1 MPPRITLAPTPKQ
14 FVGRSISRDL
24 TISLLVMLMVVVGG
38 MASIQ
43 YISHSR
49 TSLEELD
56 NKADEYITRLADILS
71 VPIWNF
77 DTRTI
82 EQIGS
87 VFTQYDLVNEVVI
100 KDPAGHTL
108 FSVTKAPDPDAT
120 LIRQRD
126 IFYDGEII
134 GNVRVVLTLR
144 EYKRSLRRMLSTT
157 ALTIGGVALVIVLA
171 TGVLLRIYLRRPLDV
186 LLSSIDKVSK
196 GDFRHDFSTIQQAE
210 LAAIARSFASMS
222 AKVEAREKALQ
233 RMNSQLQEEVA
244 ERERAEQA
252 LRNSEE
258 RYSLAVGGT
267 NDGIWD
273 WDLISN
279 KVYFS
284 PRWKEIIGF
293 QDHEIPNEI
302 PEWTSRVHPD
312 DLAKILKAHEMYLS
326 RELPAFEVEY
336 RLRHKDGSYR
346 WILGRGLALW
356 SDADQPYRMAG
367 AHTDITDRKESE
379 RELLATKNRL
389 DNILNSMPSLIVGV
403 SDNGIILQW
412 NRTAEEETSVSA
424 RDAIGTP
431 FENTLPEFSFLMGK
445 VLQSLNSGETISL
458 ERKAITYS
466 DRVRTFDIIIYPVTE
481 RGEHSAVIRIDDV
494 TDRIR
499 IEEMMVQTE
508 KMMSVG
514 GLAAGMAHEINN
526 PLGGILQGAQNIV
539 RRIST
544 EIKANHAAADEV
556 GCDLTAIRAYM
567 EKRGITRFLDGIQE
581 SGNRAAKIV
590 SNMLEFSRRSE
601 SRRQLADMHAL
612 MDKTVELAANDYD
625 LKKKYDFRHIE
636 LVRDYAPDLPGI
648 HCTPTEIEQVLL
660 NLLKN
665 SAQAMAGRPKDS
677 TEPPRITLRT
687 RLQHDKVCIQVLD
700 NGPGMDEET
709 RKRVFEPFFTTKSV
723 GEGTGLGLSVS
734 YFIITTNHGGSFTVD
749 SEPGK
754 GACFTILLP
763 R

>member
-1 MPPRITLAPTPKQ
+1 MPSKNILAKAPGQ
-14 FVGRSISRDL
+14 FMGRSISRDL
-24 TISLLVMLMVVVGG
+24 TISLLMMLLIVVGT
-38 MASIQ
+38 MASLQ

-49 TSLEELD
+49 TTLEELD

-82 EQIGS
+82 EQIGT

-100 KDPAGHTL
+100 VDPAGHTL
-108 FSVTKAPDPDAT
+108 FSVLKAPDPSAT
-120 LIRQRD
+120 LVRERD
-126 IFYDGEII
+126 IFYDGEVI
-134 GNVRVVLTLR
+134 GNVRVVLSLR
-144 EYKRSLRRMLSTT
+144 EYKRSLSRLLTTT
-157 ALTIGGVALVIVLA
+157 ALTIGGMALAIVLC

-186 LLSSIDKVSK
+186 LMRSIDKVSK
-196 GDFRHDFSTIQQAE
+196 GDFNHDFSSIQQAE

-222 AKVEAREKALQ
+222 AKVEAREKALH
-233 RMNSQLQEEVA
+233 RMNSQLQEEVT
-244 ERERAEQA
+244 ERERAEKA
-252 LRNSEE
+252 LRGSEE
-258 RYSLAVGGT
+258 RYSLVVGGT

-284 PRWKEIIGF
+284 PRWKEIIGY
-293 QDHEIPNEI
+293 QDHEIANEI
-302 PEWTSRVHPD
+302 PEWTGRVHPD
-312 DLAKILKAHEMYLS
+312 DLPIVLRTHEKYLS
-326 RELPAFEVEY
+326 RELPYFEVEY
-336 RLRHKDGSYR
+336 RLRHKDGTYR

-356 SDADQPYRMAG
+356 SDSDQPYRMAG

-379 RELLATKNRL
+379 RELLSTKNRL

-403 SDNGIILQW
+403 SDIGTILQW
-412 NRTAEEETSVSA
+412 NHTAEEETGISTGRAV
-424 RDAIGTP
+424 GTA
-431 FENTLPEFSFLMGK
+431 FEDTLPAFSFMMDK
-445 VLQSLNSGETISL
+445 VHQSLNSGETISL
-458 ERKAITYS
+458 ERRSIILGE
-466 DRVRTFDIIIYPVTE
+466 RNRMFDIIIYPVTE
-481 RGEHSAVIRIDDV
+481 RGEKSAVIRIDDV

-526 PLGGILQGAQNIV
+526 PLGGILQGSQNII
-539 RRIST
+539 RRVSPN
-544 EIKANHAAADEV
+544 IKANHAAAEEV
-556 GCDLTAIRAYM
+556 GCSLDNIREYM
-567 EKRGITRFLDGIQE
+567 DKRGIMRFIDGIQE

-601 SRRQLADMHAL
+601 SRRQMADMHAL
-612 MDKTVELAANDYD
+612 IDKTVELAANDYD

-636 LVRDYAPDLPGI
+636 LVRDYAPELPPI
-648 HCTPTEIEQVLL
+648 SCTPTEIEQVLL

-665 SAQAMAGRPKDS
+665 SAQAMPNRPKNS

-687 RLQHDKVCIQVLD
+687 RLQGDKVRIEISD

-734 YFIITTNHGGSFTVD
+734 YFIITSNHGGTFTVH

-754 GACFTILLP
+754 GASFVILLP